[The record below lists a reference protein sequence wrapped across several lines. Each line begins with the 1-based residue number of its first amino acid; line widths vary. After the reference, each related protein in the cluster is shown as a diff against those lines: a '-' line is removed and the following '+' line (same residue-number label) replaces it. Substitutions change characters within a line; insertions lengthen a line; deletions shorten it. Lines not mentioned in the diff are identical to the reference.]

1 MASRAVGLGNKG
13 GRLEGRCDP
22 RIEGDGRVVVLREPI
37 ISFLAALLDPFSEG
51 LADSGV
57 DHVADVGPGHLADLP
72 EHGERVHDVRIAQ
85 PEVED
90 VVQRQNIVLWDRE
103 DVDVVAVDGLKAK
116 ED

>member
-1 MASRAVGLGNKG
+1 MTSRAVGLGDEG

-37 ISFLAALLDPFSEG
+37 ISFLAALLDPFSEV

-57 DHVADVGPGHLADLP
+57 DYVADVGPGHLADLS
-72 EHGERVHDVRIAQ
+72 EHGKRVHDVRIAK

-90 VVQRQNIVLWDRE
+90 VFKRQIIVLWDRE
-103 DVDVVAVDGLKAK
+103 DVDVVAVNGLKAK